1 MNIEYEKIN
10 AKINFNIKELDMIVN
25 SLQNMVKINIYSS
38 DWSKSN
44 VDYKQP
50 FYKLIS
56 DLKDIRVDLIVKYN
70 DAIAENNI
78 STESINPDYSREC

>member
-25 SLQNMVKINIYSS
+25 SLQNMVKINIYNS
-38 DWSKSN
+38 DWSTAN